1 MKAVEKRD
9 LTMCSQRRFE
19 RVEAHSVIPPNE
31 AREKNYAGIALSKN
45 GQQIID
51 YYETILDSVY
61 VEYK

>member
-1 MKAVEKRD
+1 MKAVEKRV
-9 LTMCSQRRFE
+9 LTMCSQWRFE

-51 YYETILDSVY
+51 YETILDSVY

>member
-19 RVEAHSVIPPNE
+19 RVEAHSVIPPNG
-31 AREKNYAGIALSKN
+31 AREKNYAGIDRMDNKS
-45 GQQIID
+45 
-51 YYETILDSVY
+51 YETILDSVY

>member
-31 AREKNYAGIALSKN
+31 AREKNYAGIEEWTTNHSLRN
-45 GQQIID
+45 
-51 YYETILDSVY
+51 YP
-61 VEYK
+61 